1 MKQNTFY
8 ATLLMAATIL
18 VFSCQKDSTPIPQK
32 DLADHFVG
40 RYIGNY
46 RQNTF
51 NDVGSNI
58 SSAVFHSDTLTINK
72 VSANEVLVHYEN
84 AHLKKKY
91 DIKGIVLRDTFM
103 EIPIQVVDNQQLKIG
118 DKCVM
123 TRLQGADECS
133 NEGLEPTALKFSMDL
148 TFYSEKTLAN
158 TQYFFLGQKK

>member
-1 MKQNTFY
+1 MKQNLFY
-8 ATLLMAATIL
+8 ATLLMAATL
-18 VFSCQKDSTPIPQK
+18 FVFSCQKDSTPIPQK

-46 RQNTF
+46 RENVF
-51 NDVGSNI
+51 KDVGSLNN
-58 SSAVFHSDTLTINK
+58 SLASHGDTLTINK
-72 VSANEVLVHYEN
+72 LSANEVSVHFEN
-84 AHLKKKY
+84 RYYNKKY

-133 NEGLEPTALKFSMDL
+133 NEGLDPTALKFSLDL
-148 TFYSEKTLAN
+148 TFYSKTTLAS
-158 TQYFFLGQKK
+158 THYFFLGQKK